1 MITVYLRKGEEPANL
16 LKRFKKAVASS
27 GILSIARSKRWFTGK
42 AETRR
47 LERKK
52 AIRRIERKRIKT
64 ALKLKL
70 KEMRKKH
77 RKVKK

>member
-47 LERKK
+47 LEKKK
-52 AIRRIERKRIKT
+52 AIRRIERKRIKKE
-64 ALKLKL
+64 LKAQLKS
-70 KEMRKKH
+70 MRKKKS
-77 RKVKK
+77 R